1 MSLEKIVSILFH
13 PVFVPTITVFLVV
26 KIYSNIII
34 LENQAGIILI
44 GTCVFSLILPLL
56 SVFILLLT
64 KKIDS
69 LEMPKKEERFLP
81 ILFASIWMI
90 LGFYFMKEIFSYA
103 PIMKSIYLGAIY
115 VMLISLLITKKWKIS
130 LHMLAIGG
138 ATGVFIMLEFLFGQN
153 LMLLLITILIS
164 GVLGY
169 SRLSLKAHSLN
180 QIYAGFIVGN
190 IVMSLSILYL

>member
-1 MSLEKIVSILFH
+1 MSLEKIFSILFH

-81 ILFASIWMI
+81 ILFASVWMI
-90 LGFYFMKEIFSYA
+90 LGFNFMKEILSYA

-115 VMLISLLITKKWKIS
+115 VMLIALLITKKWKIS

-164 GVLGY
+164 GILGY

-190 IVMSLSILYL
+190 IIMGLSILYL

>member
-56 SVFILLLT
+56 SVFILLFK

-115 VMLISLLITKKWKIS
+115 VILIALLITKKWKIS

-138 ATGVFIMLEFLFGQN
+138 ATGVFIMLGFLFGQN

-164 GVLGY
+164 GILGY

-190 IVMSLSILYL
+190 IVMGLSILYL

>member
-13 PVFVPTITVFLVV
+13 PVFVPTITVILVV

-69 LEMPKKEERFLP
+69 LEMPKKGERLLP
-81 ILFASIWMI
+81 ILFASIWMM

-103 PIMKSIYLGAIY
+103 PIMKAIYLGAIY

-138 ATGVFIMLEFLFGQN
+138 ATGVFIMLEFLYGQN

-164 GVLGY
+164 GILGF

-190 IVMSLSILYL
+190 IIMGLSILYL

>member
-115 VMLISLLITKKWKIS
+115 VMLIALLITKKWKIS

-138 ATGVFIMLEFLFGQN
+138 ASGVFIMLEFLFGQN

-164 GVLGY
+164 GILGY

-190 IVMSLSILYL
+190 IVMGLSILYL

>member
-1 MSLEKIVSILFH
+1 MSLEKTVSILFH

-56 SVFILLLT
+56 SVFVLLLT

-153 LMLLLITILIS
+153 LMLLLITILTS
-164 GVLGY
+164 GILGF

-190 IVMSLSILYL
+190 IIMGLSILYL

>member
-164 GVLGY
+164 GILGY

-190 IVMSLSILYL
+190 IVMGLSILYL

>member
-115 VMLISLLITKKWKIS
+115 VMLIALLITKKWKIS

-164 GVLGY
+164 GILGY

-190 IVMSLSILYL
+190 IVMGLSILYL

>member
-115 VMLISLLITKKWKIS
+115 VMLIALLITKKWKIS

-164 GVLGY
+164 GILGY
-169 SRLSLKAHSLN
+169 SRLSLKAHSLS

-190 IVMSLSILYL
+190 IIMGLSILYL

>member
-13 PVFVPTITVFLVV
+13 PVFVPTITVFLVI

-34 LENQAGIILI
+34 LEKQAGIILI

-164 GVLGY
+164 GILGF

-180 QIYAGFIVGN
+180 QIYAGFILGN
-190 IVMSLSILYL
+190 IIMGLSIIYL

>member
-26 KIYSNIII
+26 KIYSNMII

-44 GTCVFSLILPLL
+44 GTCVFCLILPLL

-115 VMLISLLITKKWKIS
+115 VILIALLITKKWKIS

-138 ATGVFIMLEFLFGQN
+138 ATGVFIMLGFLFGQN

-164 GVLGY
+164 GILGY

-190 IVMSLSILYL
+190 IVMGLSILYL

>member
-1 MSLEKIVSILFH
+1 MSLEKTVSILFH

-81 ILFASIWMI
+81 IIFASIWMI

-153 LMLLLITILIS
+153 LMILLITILIS
-164 GVLGY
+164 GVLGF

-190 IVMSLSILYL
+190 IIMGLSILYL

>member
-1 MSLEKIVSILFH
+1 MSLEKTISILFH
-13 PVFVPTITVFLVV
+13 PVFVPTITVILVI

-34 LENQAGIILI
+34 LENQAGIILL

-81 ILFASIWMI
+81 ILFGSIWMI

-115 VMLISLLITKKWKIS
+115 VMLTSLLITKKWKIS

-164 GVLGY
+164 GILGY
-169 SRLSLKAHSLN
+169 SRLSLKAHSLS

-190 IVMSLSILYL
+190 IIMGSSILYL

>member
-1 MSLEKIVSILFH
+1 MSLEKIISILFH
-13 PVFVPTITVFLVV
+13 PVFVPTITVFLIV

-34 LENQAGIILI
+34 LENQARIILI

-81 ILFASIWMI
+81 ILFASVWMI

-138 ATGVFIMLEFLFGQN
+138 TTGVFIMLEFLFGQN

-164 GVLGY
+164 GILGF
-169 SRLSLKAHSLN
+169 SRLSLKAHNLN

-190 IVMSLSILYL
+190 IIMGLSILYL

>member
-13 PVFVPTITVFLVV
+13 PVFVPTITVFLVI

-34 LENQAGIILI
+34 LEKQAGIILI

-90 LGFYFMKEIFSYA
+90 LGSYFMKEIFNYA
-103 PIMKSIYLGAIY
+103 PIIKSIYLGAIY

-138 ATGVFIMLEFLFGQN
+138 ATGVFIILEFLFGQN

-164 GVLGY
+164 GILGF

-180 QIYAGFIVGN
+180 QIYAGFILGN
-190 IVMSLSILYL
+190 IIMGLSIIYL

>member
-1 MSLEKIVSILFH
+1 MSLEKIVSILLH

-115 VMLISLLITKKWKIS
+115 IMLISLLITKKWKIS
-130 LHMLAIGG
+130 LHMLAIGS

-164 GVLGY
+164 GTLGY
-169 SRLSLKAHSLN
+169 SRLNLKAHSLS

-190 IVMSLSILYL
+190 IIMGLSILYL

>member
-56 SVFILLLT
+56 SVFVLLLT

-69 LEMPKKEERFLP
+69 LEMPKKEERFVP
-81 ILFASIWMI
+81 ILFASTWMI

-115 VMLISLLITKKWKIS
+115 VMLIALLITKKWKIS

-138 ATGVFIMLEFLFGQN
+138 ATGVLIMLEFLFGQN

-164 GVLGY
+164 GILGF

-180 QIYAGFIVGN
+180 QIYAGFILGN
-190 IVMSLSILYL
+190 IIMGLSILYL

>member
-153 LMLLLITILIS
+153 LILLLITILIS
-164 GVLGY
+164 GILGF

-190 IVMSLSILYL
+190 IIMGLSILYL

>member
-26 KIYSNIII
+26 KIYSNMII

-164 GVLGY
+164 GILGY

-190 IVMSLSILYL
+190 IVMGLSILYL

>member
-64 KKIDS
+64 KKIYS

-90 LGFYFMKEIFSYA
+90 LGFNFMKEIFSYA

-115 VMLISLLITKKWKIS
+115 VMLISLVITKKWKIS

-164 GVLGY
+164 GILGY

-190 IVMSLSILYL
+190 IVMGLSILYL

>member
-13 PVFVPTITVFLVV
+13 PVFVPTLTVFLVV

-56 SVFILLLT
+56 SVFVLLLT

-164 GVLGY
+164 GILGF

-190 IVMSLSILYL
+190 IIMGLSILYL

>member
-138 ATGVFIMLEFLFGQN
+138 ATGVFIMLGFLFGQN

-164 GVLGY
+164 GILGY

-190 IVMSLSILYL
+190 IVMGLSILYL

>member
-1 MSLEKIVSILFH
+1 MSLEKIVSILLH

-26 KIYSNIII
+26 KIYSNIIV

-115 VMLISLLITKKWKIS
+115 IMLISLLITKKWKIS
-130 LHMLAIGG
+130 LHMLAIGS

-164 GVLGY
+164 GTLGY
-169 SRLSLKAHSLN
+169 SRLNLKAHSLS

-190 IVMSLSILYL
+190 IIMGLSILYL

>member
-1 MSLEKIVSILFH
+1 MSLEKIVSILLH

-26 KIYSNIII
+26 KIYSNIIV
-34 LENQAGIILI
+34 LESQAGIILI

-115 VMLISLLITKKWKIS
+115 IMLISLLITKKWKIS
-130 LHMLAIGG
+130 LHMLAIGS

-164 GVLGY
+164 GILGY
-169 SRLSLKAHSLN
+169 SRLSLKAHSLS

-190 IVMSLSILYL
+190 IIMGLSILYL

>member
-56 SVFILLLT
+56 SVFVLLLT

-81 ILFASIWMI
+81 ILFASVWMI

-115 VMLISLLITKKWKIS
+115 VMLIALLITKKWKIS

-138 ATGVFIMLEFLFGQN
+138 ATGVLIMLEFLFGQN

-164 GVLGY
+164 GILGF

-190 IVMSLSILYL
+190 IIMGLSILYL

>member
-115 VMLISLLITKKWKIS
+115 VMLIALLITKKWKIS

-138 ATGVFIMLEFLFGQN
+138 ATGVLIMLEFLFGQN
-153 LMLLLITILIS
+153 LIPLLITILIS
-164 GVLGY
+164 GILGF

-190 IVMSLSILYL
+190 IIMGLSILYL

>member
-1 MSLEKIVSILFH
+1 MSLEKTVSILFH
-13 PVFVPTITVFLVV
+13 PVFVPTITVFLVI

-115 VMLISLLITKKWKIS
+115 VIIIALLITKKWKIS

-138 ATGVFIMLEFLFGQN
+138 ATGVFIMLGFLFGQN

-164 GVLGY
+164 GILGY

-190 IVMSLSILYL
+190 IVMGLSILYL

>member
-1 MSLEKIVSILFH
+1 MSLEKTVSILFH

-81 ILFASIWMI
+81 ILFGSIWMI

-115 VMLISLLITKKWKIS
+115 VMLIALLITKKWKIS

-138 ATGVFIMLEFLFGQN
+138 ATGVLIMLA
-153 LMLLLITILIS
+153 LLT
-164 GVLGY
+164 
-169 SRLSLKAHSLN
+169 H
-180 QIYAGFIVGN
+180 Q
-190 IVMSLSILYL
+190 

>member
-81 ILFASIWMI
+81 ILFASIWMM

-115 VMLISLLITKKWKIS
+115 VMLIALLITKKWKIS

-138 ATGVFIMLEFLFGQN
+138 TTGVLIMLEFLFGQN

-164 GVLGY
+164 GILGF

-180 QIYAGFIVGN
+180 QIYAGFILGN
-190 IVMSLSILYL
+190 IIMGLSILYL

>member
-13 PVFVPTITVFLVV
+13 PIFVPTITVFLVV

-103 PIMKSIYLGAIY
+103 PIMKSLYLGAIY

-153 LMLLLITILIS
+153 LMLLLITILTS
-164 GVLGY
+164 GVLGF

-190 IVMSLSILYL
+190 IIMGLSVLYL

>member
-115 VMLISLLITKKWKIS
+115 VMLIALLITKKWKIS

-138 ATGVFIMLEFLFGQN
+138 ATGVLIMLEFLFGQN

-164 GVLGY
+164 GILGF

-180 QIYAGFIVGN
+180 QIYAGFIVGS
-190 IVMSLSILYL
+190 IIMGLSILYL

>member
-115 VMLISLLITKKWKIS
+115 VMLIALLITKKWKIS
-130 LHMLAIGG
+130 LHMLAIGS

-153 LMLLLITILIS
+153 LILLLITILIS
-164 GVLGY
+164 GILGF

-190 IVMSLSILYL
+190 IVMGLSILYL

>member
-164 GVLGY
+164 GILGY
-169 SRLSLKAHSLN
+169 SRLSLKAHSLS

-190 IVMSLSILYL
+190 IIMGLSILYL

>member
-164 GVLGY
+164 GILGF

-180 QIYAGFIVGN
+180 QIYAGFIVGK
-190 IVMSLSILYL
+190 IIMGLSILYL

>member
-81 ILFASIWMI
+81 ILFASVWMI

-164 GVLGY
+164 GILGF

-180 QIYAGFIVGN
+180 QIYAGFILGN
-190 IVMSLSILYL
+190 FIMGLSILYL

>member
-115 VMLISLLITKKWKIS
+115 VILISLLITKKWKIS

-164 GVLGY
+164 GILGF

-180 QIYAGFIVGN
+180 QIYAGFILGN
-190 IVMSLSILYL
+190 IIMGLSILYL

>member
-1 MSLEKIVSILFH
+1 MSLEKTVSILFH

-56 SVFILLLT
+56 SVFVLLLT

-164 GVLGY
+164 GILGF

-190 IVMSLSILYL
+190 IIMGLSILYL

>member
-1 MSLEKIVSILFH
+1 MSLEKTFSILFH

-81 ILFASIWMI
+81 ILFGSIWMI

-115 VMLISLLITKKWKIS
+115 VMLIALLITKKWKIS

-138 ATGVFIMLEFLFGQN
+138 ATGVFIILEFLFGQN

-164 GVLGY
+164 GILGF

-190 IVMSLSILYL
+190 IIMGLSILYL

>member
-44 GTCVFSLILPLL
+44 VTCVFSLILPLL

-81 ILFASIWMI
+81 ILFGSIWMI

-103 PIMKSIYLGAIY
+103 PIMKSLYLGAIY

-164 GVLGY
+164 GILGF

-190 IVMSLSILYL
+190 IIMGLSILYL